1 MVYRVPYKY
10 IKDES
15 YDPLFKTY
23 DRHFVLAPRLLPS
36 ALIFAGLGLFVWQVV
51 LPFVYIKGDN
61 VDTRAVKGSV
71 LGASI
76 GFGDFSFSELQA
88 FGPAKD
94 VVVQDRQVSSQ
105 RQNIPQYFYI
115 TISKLGIEKALVET
129 NAGDLDPNDALGHY
143 PGSALPGE
151 VGNSFIFGH
160 SVLPMFYSPKNYK
173 AIFSAIDRLNTGDQI
188 LISYNNVNYTYLVE
202 DHVLAKPVDVN
213 PLAEYKPRYLNE
225 STVTLM
231 TCYPAGSK
239 AMRYMVRGILA
250 D

>member
-1 MVYRVPYKY
+1 M
-10 IKDES
+10 
-15 YDPLFKTY
+15 
-23 DRHFVLAPRLLPS
+23 
-36 ALIFAGLGLFVWQVV
+36 LIFAGLGLFMWQVI
-51 LPFVYIKGDN
+51 LPFIYIKGDK
-61 VDTRAVKGSV
+61 VDTHAVRGSV
-71 LGASI
+71 LGAST
-76 GFGDFSFSELQA
+76 GFGDFSFSELTS

-94 VVVQDRQVSSQ
+94 VVVQERQDSLK
-105 RQNIPQYFYI
+105 RQNVPQYFYL
-115 TISKLGIEKALVET
+115 TIDKLGIEKALVET
-129 NAGDLDPNDALGHY
+129 NAKDLNPDDALGHY

-173 AIFSAIDRLNTGDQI
+173 AIFSTIDRLNAGDQI
-188 LISYNNVNYTYLVE
+188 LISYNNVDYKFFVE
-202 DHVLAKPVDVN
+202 DHQLAKPVDVN

-225 STVTLM
+225 STITLM